1 MLVALWLISSMRLE
15 PNNWRLEPYNWRLEP
30 NNWRTDAAK
39 GLQSPSRKEK

>member
-1 MLVALWLISSMRLE
+1 MRLE
-15 PNNWRLEPYNWRLEP
+15 PNSWRLEPYNWRLEP

>member
-1 MLVALWLISSMRLE
+1 MVDLPMRLE

>member
-1 MLVALWLISSMRLE
+1 MRLE

>member
-1 MLVALWLISSMRLE
+1 MQLE
-15 PNNWRLEPYNWRLEP
+15 PNNWQLEPYNWRLEP